1 MDNNLE
7 LYRIFYEVAKFGNI
21 SLAADSLFISQP
33 AVSKSIKKL
42 ENITGVSLF
51 SRNSRGVRLTK
62 EGEVFYKYIE
72 RALNEISLGENVLDK
87 LKNKERGSI
96 KIGVSTSICKHFVV
110 PKLKDFIREYPDIE
124 IKFINKTSFETIKLV
139 EKREVDIC
147 FVSEPSE
154 GDFYNFIK
162 LSEIQ
167 DIFVSGKEYYQSL
180 NISNIEEIFLKGT
193 FMLLE
198 KDNITRKHVDSYL
211 TSQNIKVQ
219 PDIEISNLDL
229 LVEFAKIGL
238 GITVA
243 IREFIEEELKEGSL
257 IALPITPA
265 IPKRNI
271 GVIYHKNMPLSIAA
285 KTFLDYFL

>member
-42 ENITGVSLF
+42 EGITGISLF
-51 SRNSRGVRLTK
+51 SRNSRGVKLTI

-87 LKNKERGSI
+87 LKNKEKGSI

-110 PKLKDFIREYPDIE
+110 PRLKDFIKEYPDIE
-124 IKFINKTSFETIKLV
+124 IKIINKTSFETIKLV
-139 EKREVDIC
+139 EKGAVDIC

-154 GDFYNFIK
+154 GDFYKFIK

-167 DIFVSGKEYYQSL
+167 DIFVSGKEYYKSL
-180 NISNIEEIFLKGT
+180 NISDIEEVFSKGT

-198 KDNITRKHVDSYL
+198 KDNITRKHVDRYL

-243 IREFIEEELKEGSL
+243 IKEFIEAELKEGSL
-257 IALPITPA
+257 IALPITPT

>member
-42 ENITGVSLF
+42 ENITEVSLF
-51 SRNSRGVRLTK
+51 SRNSRGVRLTT

-110 PKLKDFIREYPDIE
+110 PKLKDFIKEYPDIE

-167 DIFVSGKEYYQSL
+167 DIFVSGKEYYRSL
-180 NISNIEEIFLKGT
+180 NISYIEEIFLKGT

>member
-42 ENITGVSLF
+42 ENITEVSLF
-51 SRNSRGVRLTK
+51 SRNSRGVRLTT

-110 PKLKDFIREYPDIE
+110 PKLKDFIKEYPDIE

-154 GDFYNFIK
+154 GEFCNFIK

>member
-42 ENITGVSLF
+42 EGITGVSLF

-110 PKLKDFIREYPDIE
+110 PKLKDFIKEYPHIE

-139 EKREVDIC
+139 EKGEVDIC

-167 DIFVSGKEYYQSL
+167 DIFVSGKEYYKSL
-180 NISNIEEIFLKGT
+180 NINDVKEIFSKGT

-198 KDNITRKHVDSYL
+198 KDNITRKHVDHYL

-229 LVEFAKIGL
+229 LVEFAKIEL

-243 IREFIEEELKEGSL
+243 IKEFIEEELENGSL
-257 IALPITPA
+257 IALPITPT